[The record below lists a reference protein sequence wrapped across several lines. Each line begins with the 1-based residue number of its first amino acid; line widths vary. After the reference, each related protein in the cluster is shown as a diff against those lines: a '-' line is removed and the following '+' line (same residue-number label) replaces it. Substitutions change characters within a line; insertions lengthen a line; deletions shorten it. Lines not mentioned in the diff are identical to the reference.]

1 MRRSLSLFLFIYF
14 SLITTPVL
22 SSDQKITFLNL
33 EAVLNQTNVG
43 KIIVT
48 KLNNLKISNN
58 ENFKQKSEDL
68 KKKEK
73 ILITQKNILSKEE
86 FETNLISLQKEI
98 DVFNQNNNKSLLEY
112 EKVKKKELDKFIKKI
127 TPLIENYIAK
137 NSISIVINQKNIFIG
152 NTNHDITKDIINYVN
167 DNLKLNE

>member
-73 ILITQKNILSKEE
+73 ILITQKNKLSKEE

>member
-167 DNLKLNE
+167 DNLNLNE